1 VYFSNYF
8 FSFISFETNLF
19 VSFDD
24 TQVDQL
30 ITSDDIQ
37 RSQSMGG
44 IRTTRKERQ
53 LAVENDLGPQSDDL
67 KAFRRVSRKQ
77 QFQVQDSLERR
88 EADYR
93 PTRVFRSVRLAQDHH
108 DNTTQLSAYICA
120 SSTLFWKNAG
130 RKGSPMVIGKPTDP
144 KNNKEEKDKETA
156 EQLSKGGLP
165 VSLLLPNERGW
176 KSKAIR
182 VFADDLALHSRSVV
196 VVPDIFRKKTDLIGN
211 EYEKSLLAGTIS
223 IAERRQMNDD
233 ILAALRFTQEQLK
246 PSSITL
252 YGMGIGGGLAL
263 ELACDLHAIR
273 CFQEHWDLQ
282 SMMERASRGL
292 PPFPSTVSRRNLQGK
307 NSSFIFPSSNK
318 TPFPWN
324 FTEMASD
331 KQIQSFL
338 EEKMISRKLPVSV
351 RKERRTL
358 DLAMNGIYID
368 PKRNKILKGKQD
380 GEAWTEDLSFP
391 EMSETNDNDNEEN
404 GELKGNTTIPG
415 TDIVIDEEKLEEETR
430 RDIEE
435 HFLGKKKG
443 DQPEKKG
450 PTVRLSPQE
459 IRKRKRIQKARNFIL
474 KNPFYDIETEQLS
487 LISELIH
494 IRLQSQYAFDQKIVQ
509 NNSRLPVEVLSSYLP
524 KSVIVFDPTHFNL
537 SKVCRHL
544 YSPLTVFQGL
554 SDDQKGI
561 R

>member
-1 VYFSNYF
+1 M
-8 FSFISFETNLF
+8 
-19 VSFDD
+19 
-24 TQVDQL
+24 
-30 ITSDDIQ
+30 TSDDIQ

-44 IRTTRKERQ
+44 IRATRKERQ
-53 LAVENDLGPQSDDL
+53 LAAENELGPQSDDL

-77 QFQVQDSLERR
+77 QFQVQDSMERR

-93 PTRVFRSVRLAQDHH
+93 PTRVFRSIRLAQDHH

-130 RKGSPMVIGKPTDP
+130 KKDNPMVIGKPMDP
-144 KNNKEEKDKETA
+144 KNKNNNNKEEKDKEAA

-165 VSLLLPNERGW
+165 VALLLPNERGW

-211 EYEKSLLAGTIS
+211 EYEKSLLTGTIS
-223 IAERRQMNDD
+223 VAERRQMNDD
-233 ILAALRFTQEQLK
+233 ILAALRFIQEQLK
-246 PSSITL
+246 PSAITL
-252 YGMGIGGGLAL
+252 YGMGIGGGLAM

-273 CFQEHWDLQ
+273 CFQQHWDLQ
-282 SMMERASRGL
+282 SMMERASCGL
-292 PPFPSTVSRRNLQGK
+292 PPLPSSAVSRRNQVK
-307 NSSFIFPSSNK
+307 SSSFIFPSSNK

-358 DLAMNGIYID
+358 DLAINGIYID
-368 PKRNKILKGKQD
+368 PKRNKILRGKQKN
-380 GEAWTEDLSFP
+380 GETWMEELSLP
-391 EMSETNDNDNEEN
+391 KISETNDND
-404 GELKGNTTIPG
+404 ELKGNTTILG
-415 TDIVIDEEKLEEETR
+415 TDMVINEEKLEEETQ

-435 HFLGKKKG
+435 NFLGKKR

-450 PTVRLSPQE
+450 PKVRLSPQE
-459 IRKRKRIQKARNFIL
+459 IRKRKRILKARKFIL

-487 LISELIH
+487 LIHELIH
-494 IRLQSQYAFDQKIVQ
+494 LRLQSQYAFDQKIVQ

-524 KSVIVFDPTHFNL
+524 KSMIVFDPTHFNA
-537 SKVCRHL
+537 SKVCQHL